1 MANEFLD
8 KVEDNAIVRI
18 WSEKV
23 QLEKGDSL
31 AKDYVSE
38 LWDYTRISVT
48 QNSLQ
53 ELNEI
58 WDQWNDETKQLF
70 YSIYGDLPYLLNIKV
85 DERLFRVLAQYW
97 NPAYSYF
104 TFGNVVLVPTV
115 EEYTALLHCP
125 RLQVDKAY
133 SKAAYVPAFWKKLKS
148 ITGISEQWITARIK
162 QKGECKCIPWRNL
175 RDLILAHPDGEKKV
189 DVFALS
195 IYGLVIFPRALAH
208 VDEAVSDLFDQ
219 LGKGV
224 TPVPAILTETFRSL
238 NVCRRAG
245 EGRFIEDDVEWI
257 APWLIHDGIL
267 YPCESFDW
275 VPLLGIW
282 GAVGYAPLLSVR
294 PMEEYLQV
302 IPSELEIIKQDF
314 KKRNLE
320 LEKKIELL
328 EEEKMHL
335 RLDVDVQKLEAEKL
349 KKGKNKVEE
358 DLDSLKIDYKR
369 KSRETQVQKET
380 LERQV
385 LETQNYQADLKARIA
400 KLERSLAAY
409 RSRNSVVELKT
420 SLCKIDEMKKRIEEL
435 EAIAQIREVAD
446 HLQTMAIQA
455 DVLSVKYELELDRG
469 QELASLLKEV
479 RALSIRAKR
488 YL

>member
-148 ITGISEQWITARIK
+148 ITGIR
-162 QKGECKCIPWRNL
+162 RNL

-282 GAVGYAPLLSVR
+282 GAVGYAPLLVLR
-294 PMEEYLQV
+294 QY
-302 IPSELEIIKQDF
+302 
-314 KKRNLE
+314 NL
-320 LEKKIELL
+320 
-328 EEEKMHL
+328 
-335 RLDVDVQKLEAEKL
+335 R
-349 KKGKNKVEE
+349 
-358 DLDSLKIDYKR
+358 
-369 KSRETQVQKET
+369 
-380 LERQV
+380 
-385 LETQNYQADLKARIA
+385 
-400 KLERSLAAY
+400 
-409 RSRNSVVELKT
+409 
-420 SLCKIDEMKKRIEEL
+420 
-435 EAIAQIREVAD
+435 
-446 HLQTMAIQA
+446 
-455 DVLSVKYELELDRG
+455 
-469 QELASLLKEV
+469 
-479 RALSIRAKR
+479 
-488 YL
+488 